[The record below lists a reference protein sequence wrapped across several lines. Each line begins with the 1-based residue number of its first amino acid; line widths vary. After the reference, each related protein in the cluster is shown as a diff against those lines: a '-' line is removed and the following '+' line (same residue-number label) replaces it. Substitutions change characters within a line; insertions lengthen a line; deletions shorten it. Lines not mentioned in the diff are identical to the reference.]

1 MLGRAQL
8 TWLKRELAESDAT
21 LKFLVSGGQ
30 WTNSGKSD
38 SWQSFTRER
47 NGLFNFI
54 RDNGIEGVVLLS
66 GDIRQAALDYVEG
79 FYDADLAR
87 IERGVH
93 PSLHKVAVR
102 NAFGEREILSSM
114 DRHTVMEYARLRGSR
129 RA

>member
-66 GDIRQAALDYVEG
+66 GDRHVTAGYQIQG
-79 FYDADLAR
+79 T
-87 IERGVH
+87 
-93 PSLHKVAVR
+93 LHRNHLEPVCVR
-102 NAFGEREILSSM
+102 NSPATLLS
-114 DRHTVMEYARLRGSR
+114 
-129 RA
+129 